1 VNRIRDIDMS
11 VKRTFGN
18 WEALDEYLDEEEM
31 LTRREMKLAIKTAI
45 VAYDLAKEGN
55 TEPQALW
62 DMLNTVF
69 LYEFV
74 WLYKKGEGH
83 INNSPEDERRI
94 RLMIYKEFKI
104 EFPDYEMRESNLALV
119 DKRGGN

>member
-1 VNRIRDIDMS
+1 MS
-11 VKRTFGN
+11 VKRTYGN

-74 WLYKKGEGH
+74 WLYKKGEDH

-104 EFPDYEMRESNLALV
+104 EFPDYEMRESNPAWV